1 MIGNIIGICV
11 VIGIPLLLIVF
22 GLGFWAGSASTAH
35 RAQQFQA
42 ARKRVTTTGATVF
55 EWRGEY
61 GWEFDR
67 FYSDG
72 VETPGSK
79 TDG

>member
-1 MIGNIIGICV
+1 MANVIAVCV
-11 VIGIPLLLIVF
+11 LIGIPATAIVF
-22 GLGFWAGSASTAH
+22 FLGWWSGVASAMH

-42 ARKRVTTTGATVF
+42 ARKRVTTHGITVF

-72 VETPGSK
+72 VETPGK
-79 TDG
+79 ETG